1 MGIRENDILDDYL
14 QSLYGIDPLTTE
26 QEHQLA
32 KRIAMGDEGAVDT
45 LVTHNLRFVVYL
57 VSKMTAWQHGKV
69 PVEDMI
75 GLGNEALLKAALR
88 WKPKNNAR
96 FATYAKN
103 FILKDVRRELDNT
116 ANIIRLPI
124 NIMEAVK
131 KLNYNERALT
141 QLMGRKPTTTELA
154 KIMDMSEGKINQI
167 RGYINQEPVSI
178 DNNNQE
184 KYTEDQDD

>member
-14 QSLYGIDPLTTE
+14 QSLYGIEPLTTE
-26 QEHQLA
+26 QEHELA

-75 GLGNEALLKAALR
+75 GLGNEALLKACLR

-131 KLNYNERALT
+131 KLNYNDRALT
-141 QLMGRKPTTTELA
+141 QLLGRRPHTSELA
-154 KIMDMSEGKINQI
+154 KIMNMSESKINQL
-167 RGYINQEPVSI
+167 RGYISQEPVSI
-178 DNNNQE
+178 DSNNQE
-184 KYTEDQDD
+184 KFTEDQDD

>member
-14 QSLYGIDPLTTE
+14 QSLYGIEPLTTE
-26 QEHQLA
+26 QEHELA

-75 GLGNEALLKAALR
+75 GLGNEALLKACLR

-131 KLNYNERALT
+131 KLNYNDRALT
-141 QLMGRKPTTTELA
+141 QLLGRRPNTSELA
-154 KIMDMSEGKINQI
+154 KIMNMSESKINQL
-167 RGYINQEPVSI
+167 RGYISQEPVSI
-178 DNNNQE
+178 DSNNQE
-184 KYTEDQDD
+184 KFTEDQDD

>member
-1 MGIRENDILDDYL
+1 MGTKENDILDDYL
-14 QSLYGIDPLTTE
+14 QSLYGIEPLTTKE
-26 QEHQLA
+26 EHELA
-32 KRIAMGDEGAVDT
+32 KHIANGEDWAIDK

-57 VSKMTAWQHGKV
+57 VSKMTAWQYGKV

-75 GLGNEALLKAALR
+75 GLGNEALLKAATR
-88 WKPKNNAR
+88 WQPKNNAK

-124 NIMEAVK
+124 HIMEQIK
-131 KLNYNERALT
+131 RLNYNDRALT
-141 QLMGRKPTTTELA
+141 QLLGRRPTTAELSQLMKMPQA
-154 KIMDMSEGKINQI
+154 TIGNL

-184 KYTEDQDD
+184 NFTEEHDE

>member
-1 MGIRENDILDDYL
+1 MRKENDILDDYL
-14 QSLYGIDPLTTE
+14 QSLYGIEPLTTE
-26 QEHQLA
+26 QEHDLA
-32 KRIAMGDEGAVDT
+32 KRIGLGDEQALDL

-88 WKPKNNAR
+88 WQPKNNAR

-124 NIMEAVK
+124 NIMEQVK
-131 KLNYNERALT
+131 KLNYNDRTLT
-141 QLMGRKPTTTELA
+141 QLLGRKPTTKELS
-154 KIMDMSEGKINQI
+154 KMMDLSESKINELK
-167 RGYINQEPVSI
+167 GYINQEPVSI

-184 KYTEDQDD
+184 KFTEDNDE